1 MVVSLQTN
9 GKTLTTI
16 EVNWGCHNSKSW
28 NKLTTI
34 EGNCGG
40 VWSTGIENTNPGWC
54 LVWYS

>member
-34 EGNCGG
+34 EGNCSG
-40 VWSTGIENTNPGWC
+40 V
-54 LVWYS
+54 